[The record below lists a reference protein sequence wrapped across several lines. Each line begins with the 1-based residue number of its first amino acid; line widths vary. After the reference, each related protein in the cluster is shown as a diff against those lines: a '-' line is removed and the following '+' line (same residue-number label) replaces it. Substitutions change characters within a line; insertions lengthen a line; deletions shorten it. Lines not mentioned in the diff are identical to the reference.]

1 MATKVP
7 AYSFSN
13 GSHSSKVVDGYWYI
27 YLKASGTLKLTYAK
41 SDVEVFLVGG
51 GGGGCGGWSNACG
64 GGGGGYVKTV
74 KGVSIAGGTNYSIVV
89 GAGGAKGASGG
100 GDYENGGHSN
110 PGSDGKQSSAF
121 GYVAAG
127 GKGGDGNGGDG
138 GSGGGAGNHGNGGS
152 DGSNGGNGEWQGVTT
167 YGGKGQDSTS
177 GYSKTTREFG
187 EADGKLYAGGGGGG
201 ANTNDSEYG
210 KGGDGGG
217 GDGGTS
223 GRANGSDGTANTG
236 GGGGGARGVGN
247 AGGKGGSGIVI
258 IRGKEDDFTPVYF
271 NGRQLS
277 KIYFNGE
284 LLKGLVYG
292 GTRIFAQAIQR
303 TRMNAMNTW
312 KTAGV

>member
-13 GSHSSKVVDGYWYI
+13 GSHSSALKNGYWYI

-100 GDYENGGHSN
+100 GDYESGGHSN

-152 DGSNGGNGEWQGVTT
+152 DGSNGKNGENQGATI
-167 YGGKGQDSTS
+167 YGGKGQGT
-177 GYSKTTREFG
+177 TTREFG
-187 EADGKLYAGGGGGG
+187 EAAGKLYAGGGGGG
-201 ANTNDSEYG
+201 ATVNTDEYG
-210 KGGDGGG
+210 SGGSGGG

-258 IRGKEDDFTPVYF
+258 IRGKQDDVIPVWF
-271 NGRQLS
+271 NGKQLNE
-277 KIYFNGE
+277 IFFNGE
-284 LLKGLVYG
+284 RVDGLVYG
-292 GTRIFAQAIQR
+292 GTRIFARRCVEWLSKRWACR
-303 TRMNAMNTW
+303 FGFRRATLAL
-312 KTAGV
+312 